1 MCGCSAC
8 GRFPLLRAPEG
19 LTCALV
25 LAIFA
30 SVLGMFQFGYNIGVV
45 NAPQKIIEDFIQ
57 DVYVRRGSRIGPSS
71 AGWLL
76 AITVSIFCIGGMAGG
91 FSGGVVANR
100 FGRKGGMLA
109 NNALGIA
116 GGLLMGLAKPCS
128 SFELLILGR
137 LVIGFNCG
145 LNTALVPMYLLEI
158 SPLPLR
164 GGLGTV
170 SQVGVTVGML
180 LSQILGLPVILGTKD
195 GWPYLLA
202 IAVVP
207 AVLQLAL
214 LPLCPES
221 PRFLLF
227 TRNQERAA
235 REALEK
241 LRCTPLIEEDIE
253 EMRAEDIQEHRETH
267 VTVIQVLRDR
277 TLQVPLLIGIV
288 MHLSQQLSGIN
299 AVFSYS
305 LRLFVQA
312 GLTDELAQCAN
323 VGVGVVMVLMTL
335 VSIPLM
341 DRTGRRT
348 LHLYGLGGMFIFSIF
363 ITISLL
369 VSFLYSWITYM
380 SVVST
385 LAFVIFFAIG
395 PGTIPWIYTAEL
407 FAQGPRPAA
416 MAVGVLVNWSAN
428 FFVSLIFPSM
438 QEAFGDYTFL
448 PFTAL
453 LGLFWVFTYRRVPET
468 KNRTFDEIAALF
480 RQQGSESSQSR
491 SHGGGGIL
499 SCASAPA
506 STGGVAN
513 RGSQAVTNTRSQS
526 QPVTPTCPHQQ
537 GTTPGH
543 LIHSGVHNHNHN
555 HIGYGHTQLPQQHV
569 VINTNNGD
577 CPRSMTSHPGG
588 ISQVGSHSHHSLLHH
603 SHAAPMSS
611 TGPHSPAAPVTPL
624 IPLPPLTPLPPT
636 IQQLPPPQQ
645 YYYPTLF
652 SHPPCHN
659 RIHKELNCTAVVAGS
674 GSVPY
679 MSRHPSH
686 DHL

>member
-30 SVLGMFQFGYNIGVV
+30 SVPGMFQFGYNIGVV

-253 EMRAEDIQEHRETH
+253 EMRAEDMQEHRETH

-299 AVFSYS
+299 A
-305 LRLFVQA
+305 
-312 GLTDELAQCAN
+312 
-323 VGVGVVMVLMTL
+323 
-335 VSIPLM
+335 
-341 DRTGRRT
+341 
-348 LHLYGLGGMFIFSIF
+348 
-363 ITISLL
+363 
-369 VSFLYSWITYM
+369 FLYSWITYM

-569 VINTNNGD
+569 VINTNNGGMMTIPRRSNSVIAVQQHSFHHD
-577 CPRSMTSHPGG
+577 VIDSKDSYHCPRSMTSHPGG